1 MSRVVSFG
9 EILWD
14 KLPSGKVPG
23 GAPLNFAY
31 RLNSFQNSL
40 SIISKVGDD
49 SLGKGLTDFL
59 NKNGLDTEHIQISKI
74 YKTGEVNV
82 SIDKNGIADY
92 DILNPVAWDDISLN
106 SKNIELTKNSSVF
119 VFGSLICRNMTSR
132 RTLKELL
139 KIAPFKLFDI
149 NLRSPYYN
157 MNLIEELMLS
167 SDFIKFNY
175 EEIEEIST
183 IYINKKATL
192 ENMIETISENTKTK
206 NICVTM
212 GEKGACYY
220 TNNSFYYQDGFK
232 INVLDTVGAGDS
244 FLATLVEGILNK
256 TKPQE
261 ILKKACAVAA
271 LVASKEGATPAVSM
285 TEINDLLVKK

>member
-49 SLGKGLTDFL
+49 PLGKGLTEFL

-106 SKNIELTKNSSVF
+106 LKNIELTKNSSVF
-119 VFGSLICRNMTSR
+119 VFGSLICRNVTSR

-175 EEIEEIST
+175 EEIEEIFT

-192 ENMIETISENTKTK
+192 ENMIETISEKTKTK

-271 LVASKEGATPAVSM
+271 LVASKEGATPTVSM
-285 TEINDLLVKK
+285 TEINDLLDKK

>member
-119 VFGSLICRNMTSR
+119 VFGSLICRNITSR

-192 ENMIETISENTKTK
+192 ENMIETISEKTKTK

-232 INVLDTVGAGDS
+232 ISVLDTVGAGDS
-244 FLATLVEGILNK
+244 FIATLVEGILNK
-256 TKPQE
+256 MKPQK

-271 LVASKEGATPAVSM
+271 LVASKKGATPLVSV
-285 TEINDLLVKK
+285 TEINDLLNKK

>member
-49 SLGKGLTDFL
+49 SLGKGLTEFL
-59 NKNGLDTEHIQISKI
+59 NKNGIDTEHIQISKT

-92 DILNPVAWDDISLN
+92 DILNPVAWDNISLN
-106 SKNIELTKNSSVF
+106 LKNIELTKNSSVF
-119 VFGSLICRNMTSR
+119 VFGSLICRNITSR
-132 RTLKELL
+132 RTLKKLL

-192 ENMIETISENTKTK
+192 ENMIETISEKTKTK

-244 FLATLVEGILNK
+244 FLATLVEGVLNK

-271 LVASKEGATPAVSM
+271 LVASKEGATPTVSK

>member
-49 SLGKGLTDFL
+49 LLGKGLTEFL

-92 DILNPVAWDDISLN
+92 EILNPVAWDDISLN
-106 SKNIELTKNSSVF
+106 LKNIELTKNSSVF
-119 VFGSLICRNMTSR
+119 VFGSLICRNITSR

-175 EEIEEIST
+175 EEIEEIFT

-192 ENMIETISENTKTK
+192 ENMIETISEKTKTK

-271 LVASKEGATPAVSM
+271 LVASKEGATPTVSM
-285 TEINDLLVKK
+285 KEINDLLVKK

>member
-49 SLGKGLTDFL
+49 SLGKGLTEFL

-106 SKNIELTKNSSVF
+106 LKNIELTKNSSVF

-192 ENMIETISENTKTK
+192 ENMIETISEKTKTK

-271 LVASKEGATPAVSM
+271 LVASKEGATPKVSM

>member
-14 KLPSGKVPG
+14 KLPTGKVPG

-49 SLGKGLTDFL
+49 LLGKELIEFL
-59 NKNGLDTEHIQISKI
+59 KKNKLDTEHIQISKI
-74 YKTGEVNV
+74 HKTGEVNV
-82 SIDKNGIADY
+82 SIDKKGIADY
-92 DILNPVAWDDISLN
+92 DILNPVAWDDIVYNTKIEKLV
-106 SKNIELTKNSSVF
+106 KNCSIF
-119 VFGSLICRNMTSR
+119 VFGSLITRNETSR
-132 RTLKELL
+132 DTLKELL
-139 KIAPFKLFDI
+139 KIAPFKLFDV

-157 MNLIEELMLS
+157 LNLIKELMLS
-167 SDFIKFNY
+167 SDFIKFNL
-175 EEIEEIST
+175 EEITEISS
-183 IYINKKATL
+183 IYNRKKISL
-192 ENMIETISENTKTK
+192 EGMIKIISKETKTN

-220 TNNSFYYQDGFK
+220 TNNSFYFQDGFK
-232 INVLDTVGAGDS
+232 INVSDTIGAGDS
-244 FLATLVEGILNK
+244 FLATLVKGILNN

-261 ILKKACAVAA
+261 VLKKACAVAA
-271 LVASKEGATPAVSM
+271 IVASKKGATSKVSF
-285 TEINDLLVKK
+285 TEISDLIDSK

>member
-14 KLPSGKVPG
+14 KLPSRKVPG

-49 SLGKGLTDFL
+49 SLGKGLTEFL

-106 SKNIELTKNSSVF
+106 LKNIELTKNSSVF

-192 ENMIETISENTKTK
+192 ENMIETISEKTKTK

-271 LVASKEGATPAVSM
+271 LVASKEGATPTVSM

>member
-14 KLPSGKVPG
+14 RLPSGKVPG

-49 SLGKGLTDFL
+49 PLGKGLTEFL

-106 SKNIELTKNSSVF
+106 LKNIELTKNSSVF

-271 LVASKEGATPAVSM
+271 LVASKEGATPKVSM

>member
-49 SLGKGLTDFL
+49 PLGKGLTEFL

-106 SKNIELTKNSSVF
+106 LKNIELTKNSSVF
-119 VFGSLICRNMTSR
+119 VFGSLICRNITSR

-175 EEIEEIST
+175 EEIEEIFT

-192 ENMIETISENTKTK
+192 ENMIETISEKTKTK

-271 LVASKEGATPAVSM
+271 LVASKEGATPTVSM
-285 TEINDLLVKK
+285 TEINDLLDKK

>member
-49 SLGKGLTDFL
+49 PLGKGLTEFL

-106 SKNIELTKNSSVF
+106 LKNIELTKNSSVF
-119 VFGSLICRNMTSR
+119 VFGSLICRNITSR

-192 ENMIETISENTKTK
+192 ENMIETISEKTKTK

-271 LVASKEGATPAVSM
+271 LVASKEGATPTVSM
-285 TEINDLLVKK
+285 TEINDLLDKK

>member
-14 KLPSGKVPG
+14 KLPSGKAPG

-59 NKNGLDTEHIQISKI
+59 NTNGLDTEHIQISKI

-106 SKNIELTKNSSVF
+106 SENIELTKNSLVF
-119 VFGSLICRNMTSR
+119 VFGSLICRNITSR
-132 RTLKELL
+132 KTLKELI
-139 KIAPFKLFDI
+139 KISPFKLFDI

-157 MNLIEELMLS
+157 MNLIEKLMLS

-192 ENMIETISENTKTK
+192 ENMIETISEKTKTK

-232 INVLDTVGAGDS
+232 ISVLDTVGAGDS
-244 FLATLVEGILNK
+244 FIATLVEGILNK

-271 LVASKEGATPAVSM
+271 LVASKEGATPLVSA
-285 TEINDLLVKK
+285 TEINDLLDKK

>member
-31 RLNSFQNSL
+31 RLNSFQNSI
-40 SIISKVGDD
+40 SIISMVGDD
-49 SLGKGLTDFL
+49 SLGKELMEFL
-59 NKNGLDTEHIQISKI
+59 KVSSLDTEHIQISKI

-82 SIDKNGIADY
+82 SIDKNGIANY
-92 DILNPVAWDDISLN
+92 DILNPVAWDDITLN
-106 SKNIELTKNSSVF
+106 PKNIALTKNSSIF
-119 VFGSLICRNMTSR
+119 VFGSLICRNITSR
-132 RTLKELL
+132 KTLKELL

-157 MNLIEELMLS
+157 KNLIEELMIS

-183 IYINKKATL
+183 IYNKKKGTL
-192 ENMIETISENTKTK
+192 ENMIKTISEKTKT
-206 NICVTM
+206 NNVCVTM

-220 TNNSFYYQDGFK
+220 TNNLFYYQDGFK
-232 INVLDTVGAGDS
+232 INALDTVGAGDS

-261 ILKKACAVAA
+261 ILKKSCAVAA
-271 LVASKEGATPAVSM
+271 LVASKKGATPLVSVAD
-285 TEINDLLVKK
+285 INYLIEKK

>member
-49 SLGKGLTDFL
+49 PLGKGLTEFL

-119 VFGSLICRNMTSR
+119 VFGSLICRNITSR

-192 ENMIETISENTKTK
+192 ENMIETISEKTKTK

-271 LVASKEGATPAVSM
+271 LVASKEGATPKVSM

>member
-49 SLGKGLTDFL
+49 PLGKGLTEFL

-106 SKNIELTKNSSVF
+106 LKNIELTKNSSVF

-192 ENMIETISENTKTK
+192 ENMIETISEKTKTK

>member
-49 SLGKGLTDFL
+49 SLGKGLTEFL

-192 ENMIETISENTKTK
+192 ENMIETISEKTKTK

-271 LVASKEGATPAVSM
+271 LVASKEGATPLVSA
-285 TEINDLLVKK
+285 TEINDLLDKK

>member
-14 KLPSGKVPG
+14 KLPSGAVPG

-31 RLNSFQNSL
+31 RLNSFQNSS
-40 SIISKVGDD
+40 SIISMVGDD
-49 SLGKGLTDFL
+49 SLGKKLIKFL
-59 NKNGLDTEHIQISKI
+59 NKNGLDTEHLQISKI

-106 SKNIELTKNSSVF
+106 SKNIALTKNSSIF
-119 VFGSLICRNMTSR
+119 VFGSLICRNTTSR
-132 RTLKELL
+132 KTLKELL
-139 KIAPFKLFDI
+139 KIAPFKLFDV
-149 NLRSPYYN
+149 NLRFPYYDL
-157 MNLIEELMLS
+157 NLINELMMC
-167 SDFIKFNY
+167 SDFIKFNH
-175 EEIEEIST
+175 EEITEISS
-183 IYINKKATL
+183 IYTKKKTSL
-192 ENMIETISENTKTK
+192 ENMIKTISEKTKTYD
-206 NICVTM
+206 ICVTM

-220 TNNSFYYQDGFK
+220 TNNTFYFQDGFK
-232 INVLDTVGAGDS
+232 INVSDTVGAGDS

-271 LVASKEGATPAVSM
+271 LVASKRGATTKVSL
-285 TEINDLLVKK
+285 TEINNLIGNK

>member
-49 SLGKGLTDFL
+49 SLGKGLTEFL

-74 YKTGEVNV
+74 HKTGEVNV

-106 SKNIELTKNSSVF
+106 LKNIELTKNSSVF
-119 VFGSLICRNMTSR
+119 VFGSLICRNIISR

-192 ENMIETISENTKTK
+192 ENMIETISEKTKTK

-271 LVASKEGATPAVSM
+271 LVASKEGATPKVSM
-285 TEINDLLVKK
+285 REINDLLVKK

>member
-49 SLGKGLTDFL
+49 LLGKGLTEFL

-106 SKNIELTKNSSVF
+106 LKNIELTKNSSVF

-192 ENMIETISENTKTK
+192 ENMIETISEKTKTK

-285 TEINDLLVKK
+285 KEINDLLVKK

>member
-49 SLGKGLTDFL
+49 LLGKGLTEFL

-106 SKNIELTKNSSVF
+106 LKNIELTKNSSVF

-192 ENMIETISENTKTK
+192 ENMIETISEKTKTK

-271 LVASKEGATPAVSM
+271 LVASKEGATPLVSA
-285 TEINDLLVKK
+285 TEINDLLDKK

>member
-49 SLGKGLTDFL
+49 LLGKGLTEFL

-192 ENMIETISENTKTK
+192 ENMIETISEKTKTK

-271 LVASKEGATPAVSM
+271 LVASKEGATPTVSM
-285 TEINDLLVKK
+285 KEINDLLVKK

>member
-106 SKNIELTKNSSVF
+106 LKNIELTKNSSVF
-119 VFGSLICRNMTSR
+119 VFGSLICRNTTSR

-192 ENMIETISENTKTK
+192 ENMIETISEKTKTK

-271 LVASKEGATPAVSM
+271 LVASKEGATPTVSM

>member
-31 RLNSFQNSL
+31 RLNSFENSL

-49 SLGKGLTDFL
+49 SLGKELSEFL

-92 DILNPVAWDDISLN
+92 NILNPVAWDNILLN
-106 SKNIELTKNSSVF
+106 SKNKTLTKNSSIF
-119 VFGSLICRNMTSR
+119 VFGSLICRNITSR
-132 RTLKELL
+132 KTLKELL

-192 ENMIETISENTKTK
+192 ENMIETISEKTKTK

>member
-1 MSRVVSFG
+1 
-9 EILWD
+9 
-14 KLPSGKVPG
+14 
-23 GAPLNFAY
+23 
-31 RLNSFQNSL
+31 
-40 SIISKVGDD
+40 
-49 SLGKGLTDFL
+49 
-59 NKNGLDTEHIQISKI
+59 
-74 YKTGEVNV
+74 
-82 SIDKNGIADY
+82 
-92 DILNPVAWDDISLN
+92 
-106 SKNIELTKNSSVF
+106 
-119 VFGSLICRNMTSR
+119 MTSR

-192 ENMIETISENTKTK
+192 ENMIETISEKTKTK

-271 LVASKEGATPAVSM
+271 LVASKEGATPLVSA
-285 TEINDLLVKK
+285 TEINDLLDKK

>member
-31 RLNSFQNSL
+31 RLNSFENSL

-49 SLGKGLTDFL
+49 SLGKELSEFL

-106 SKNIELTKNSSVF
+106 LKNIELTKNSSVF

-192 ENMIETISENTKTK
+192 ENMIETISEKTKTK

-271 LVASKEGATPAVSM
+271 LVASKEGATPTVSM
-285 TEINDLLVKK
+285 TEINDLLDKK

>member
-49 SLGKGLTDFL
+49 SLGKELLEFL

-106 SKNIELTKNSSVF
+106 LKNIELTKNSSVF

-157 MNLIEELMLS
+157 MNLIEKLMLS

-192 ENMIETISENTKTK
+192 ENMIETISEKTKTK

-271 LVASKEGATPAVSM
+271 LVASKRGATTKVSL
-285 TEINDLLVKK
+285 TEINNLLGNK

>member
-49 SLGKGLTDFL
+49 FLGKGLTEFL

-106 SKNIELTKNSSVF
+106 LKNIELTKNSSVF

-192 ENMIETISENTKTK
+192 ENMIETISEKTKTK

-271 LVASKEGATPAVSM
+271 LVASKEGATPTVSM
-285 TEINDLLVKK
+285 KEINDLLVKK

>member
-49 SLGKGLTDFL
+49 PLGKGLTEFL

-106 SKNIELTKNSSVF
+106 LKNIELTKNSSVF

-192 ENMIETISENTKTK
+192 ENMIETISEKTKTK

-271 LVASKEGATPAVSM
+271 LVASKEGATPTVSM
-285 TEINDLLVKK
+285 SEINDLLDKK